1 VETTEL
7 TQKESGPT
15 EKWVALLGRRD
26 FPADGITDYCGYLGQ
41 NLAPH
46 GIELRMARVE
56 WVEKGWLRSARHLLR
71 QSKQWRGLW
80 VLPQYTALGW
90 SRRGFPLGIVITV
103 AMLRM
108 RGARCAMVF
117 HEPWGTEGPRL
128 VDRIRCR
135 FQNWTVRTLYR
146 LSEKNIFTIP
156 LSTIPWLPKDYA
168 KCASIPLGPNIPENL
183 TNRSAL
189 QNQNGN
195 AKTVVVFC
203 VSESPHGEREIGEI
217 AAATR
222 LVKSAGLEIRVIFV
236 GRGTTE
242 AKSAIDRA
250 FADSSIEVCNRGL
263 CEAEEVSRI
272 FSESDAM
279 VAVRGKLYLRRGSA
293 LAGLACGLPIVG
305 YSGAATGTII
315 EEAGVTLVP
324 FGDKQAL
331 GAALREIL
339 TTPAIWKEMHEK
351 NLRIQEK
358 YLSWKVIA
366 GSYADFLAGRS
377 A

>member
-1 VETTEL
+1 MA
-7 TQKESGPT
+7 QKESGPT
-15 EKWVALLGRRD
+15 ETWIALLGRKD

-41 NLAPH
+41 NLATR
-46 GIELRMARVE
+46 GIELRIARVD
-56 WVEKGWLRSARHLLR
+56 WVEKGWLRAVVDLWRESRG
-71 QSKQWRGLW
+71 WRGLW

-90 SRRGFPLGIVITV
+90 SGRGFPLGIMIS
-103 AMLRM
+103 AAILRI
-108 RGARCAMVF
+108 RCARCAMVF

-128 VDRIRCR
+128 IDRIRCA

-146 LSEKNIFTIP
+146 LSEKSIFTIP
-156 LSTIPWLPKDYA
+156 LSTIPWLPKGYA

-183 TNRSAL
+183 TNRSSL
-189 QNQNGN
+189 QNENGN

-217 AAATR
+217 AAAMR
-222 LVKSAGLEIRVIFV
+222 FVESAGVKIRVIFV

-242 AKSAIDRA
+242 AKSAIDLA
-250 FADSSIEVCNRGL
+250 FANSSIEVYNRGL
-263 CEAEEVSRI
+263 CEAEEVTRI

-331 GAALREIL
+331 GSALREVL

>member
-1 VETTEL
+1 MA
-7 TQKESGPT
+7 QKESGPT
-15 EKWVALLGRRD
+15 ETWIALLGRKD

-41 NLAPH
+41 NLATR
-46 GIELRMARVE
+46 GIELRIARVD
-56 WVEKGWLRSARHLLR
+56 WVEKGWLRAVVDLWRESRG
-71 QSKQWRGLW
+71 WRGLW

-90 SRRGFPLGIVITV
+90 SGRGFPLGIMIS
-103 AMLRM
+103 AAILRI

-128 VDRIRCR
+128 IDRIRCA

-146 LSEKNIFTIP
+146 LSEKSIFTIP
-156 LSTIPWLPKDYA
+156 LSTIPWLPKSYA

-183 TNRSAL
+183 TNRSSL

-217 AAATR
+217 AAAMR
-222 LVKSAGLEIRVIFV
+222 FVESAGVKIRVIFV

-242 AKSAIDRA
+242 AKSAIDLA
-250 FADSSIEVCNRGL
+250 FANSSIEVYNRGL
-263 CEAEEVSRI
+263 CEAEEVTRI

-331 GAALREIL
+331 GSALREVL

-358 YLSWKVIA
+358 YLSWKVIT